1 MKVDVVMRVMLTVI
15 LTRKWRGS

>member
-1 MKVDVVMRVMLTVI
+1 VDVVMRVMLTVI